1 MRNYPEGLDCIWLAY
16 DSADNVGAF
25 ITAGL
30 GPLPAQSL
38 SADLDIE
45 LAEEEILSL
54 PERGAATLLIQVK
67 RPDDYLNLAARGLYV
82 YDWTD
87 IGRVAKAEIN
97 AYELVAVPDA
107 PLLKQELPQILQN
120 YAVGL
125 IRFSGFCDRPS
136 RIHVGAKTGVGFAP

>member
-16 DSADNVGAF
+16 DSAGNVGAF
-25 ITAGL
+25 ITAGI

-54 PERGAATLLIQVK
+54 PERGAATLQVQVK
-67 RPDDYLNLAARGLYV
+67 RPEGYLNLACRGFYV

-87 IGRVAKAEIN
+87 ISRVAKAEIN

-107 PLLKQELPQILQN
+107 PLVKQELPQVLQS

-125 IRFSGFCDRPS
+125 THFSGFRDRPN
-136 RIHVGAKTGVGFAP
+136 RIHLGEKAGVRFTS